1 MTAGGLDRDR
11 LARVLGMLGSA
22 HDGEIIAAARQAER
36 LRADAGLTWT
46 DIVIPR
52 LSAPQR
58 RQKVGPVAD
67 LVAFVLEHG
76 DTLTEWEIGFVEGV
90 ARQRFRLSPKQRE
103 ILDRLVQK
111 AQRAEARAA

>member
-1 MTAGGLDRDR
+1 MRDAVVLDRDR

-67 LVAFVLEHG
+67 LVAFVRS
-76 DTLTEWEIGFVEGV
+76 TET
-90 ARQRFRLSPKQRE
+90 R
-103 ILDRLVQK
+103 
-111 AQRAEARAA
+111 